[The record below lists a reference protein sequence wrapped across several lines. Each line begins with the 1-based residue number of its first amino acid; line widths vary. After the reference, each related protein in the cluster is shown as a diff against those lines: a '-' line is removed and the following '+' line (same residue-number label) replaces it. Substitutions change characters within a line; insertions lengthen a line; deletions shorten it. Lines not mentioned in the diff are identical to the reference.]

1 MADFEAFNEDGY
13 HTQDTLSS
21 SPPTCLCCPSEGP
34 EVPISSSPGHN
45 PSDPSPVYSYE
56 CAYSLSDTDSNT
68 TARPL
73 PRPFAQDLSERLLFV
88 ASERHGS
95 SPGSVSNTS
104 SETKVIGECAVTPE
118 QTYRILKR
126 PSSGDGSFGLTKYR
140 KLVQPQTAPA
150 TPVPVKRWGNA
161 VPSIAPP
168 DCYVPRLPLAP
179 DTAAKIRLGRYL
191 EREGRERVRDGLIQD
206 PNYNYT
212 DSGWDADGEGSSD
225 FETPNLNTFLD
236 WERLIGIRV
245 EIRNEVIDWLTT
257 VLPRHASGR
266 YTEHNLDPGSG
277 DYSANSS
284 FSSTSSTTSC
294 EVSNLYDQLVSCPKT
309 RFHAVWM
316 FLRYFWTVAE
326 VSEMSSL
333 KHLGSAD
340 NDSTDE
346 FDPEIWDKVVACLA
360 LSVKAAQRDVLK
372 ALDFS
377 LGDSPQAILD
387 ELWIALPSLRQALN
401 FDGGWNA
408 VQKEV
413 WFRLFD
419 IIYAPD
425 VLQYAQ
431 SRLVGVALI
440 DSLVPCLASR
450 YEYEAVWHVKAIR
463 RARDQRAEMNAK
475 ARFRKRAVEDAEG
488 IISDIQAVVGITDEQ
503 LTECRAWWDEAV
515 SAGGA

>member
-21 SPPTCLCCPSEGP
+21 SPPTCLCCPSDGP

-73 PRPFAQDLSERLLFV
+73 PRPFAHDLSERLLFV

-95 SPGSVSNTS
+95 SQGSMSNTS
-104 SETKVIGECAVTPE
+104 SETKVIGACAVTPE
-118 QTYRILKR
+118 QSYRILKR

-206 PNYNYT
+206 PKYNYT

-245 EIRNEVIDWLTT
+245 EIRNE

-360 LSVKAAQRDVLK
+360 LSVKVC
-372 ALDFS
+372 F
-377 LGDSPQAILD
+377 
-387 ELWIALPSLRQALN
+387 
-401 FDGGWNA
+401 
-408 VQKEV
+408 
-413 WFRLFD
+413 
-419 IIYAPD
+419 
-425 VLQYAQ
+425 
-431 SRLVGVALI
+431 
-440 DSLVPCLASR
+440 
-450 YEYEAVWHVKAIR
+450 
-463 RARDQRAEMNAK
+463 
-475 ARFRKRAVEDAEG
+475 
-488 IISDIQAVVGITDEQ
+488 
-503 LTECRAWWDEAV
+503 
-515 SAGGA
+515 AG